1 MWAKIQKN
9 GKINDELDKTVQEMK
24 SNEIKKQIQGKTYK
38 MQTFVKPHFIKL
50 KSEFIH
56 ETK

>member
-1 MWAKIQKN
+1 
-9 GKINDELDKTVQEMK
+9 MK
-24 SNEIKKQIQGKTYK
+24 SEIKKQIQGQTCK
-38 MQTFVKPHFIKL
+38 MQTFVKSYFMKL